1 MTNLPQVTII
11 CITTRDHGPSIAA
24 IKKTLEQIKPH
35 EVLFFSNIY
44 YDDPDFK
51 CIPIEQLTWDQYN
64 EFLIKEAW
72 QYVDTEKC
80 SHMLVIQYDGMVIDG
95 SAWDDRFLHYDYI
108 GAPWT
113 YKDGRNVG
121 NGGFSLRSITLHTTM
136 STDPFI
142 DVFSPEDEVI
152 GRLYR
157 NYLEKH
163 HNIKFAPE
171 ELAHKFSFEMHPPKQ
186 KTFGFHQYF
195 HKPWREPIILKRTG
209 AMGDII
215 IMEPLMAYFYNKGRR
230 VILNCLPHYFN
241 LFQNHPYPV
250 EHVAFLK
257 EDFSTWETINLDM
270 AYENKPQQLALK
282 SYFETAGVTD
292 YTLRNPKL
300 NFAHDQKLRLFTDPY
315 IILHIDDTAM
325 AHRNIHGVDWKEVV
339 GWIELYTKYKVF
351 QIGQCNNGK
360 AALHINSTTE
370 NLLGFVMA
378 DASYFIGIDS
388 GPSQVAMACGIESV
402 VFFGSVYSVYR
413 YHDDSIDNKKQL
425 HWLSKLCPLM
435 KDGCYHS
442 VISETG
448 IDCEINIKQPPCITW
463 TTEEVIG
470 ELKRIIK

>member
-1 MTNLPQVTII
+1 MKQILKDITIVT
-11 CITTRDHGPSIAA
+11 ITTRDHGPTIAA
-24 IKKTLEQIKPH
+24 IKKSLEQVIPH
-35 EVLFFSNIY
+35 ETIFFSNIY
-44 YDDPDFK
+44 YQDVDFK
-51 CIPIEQLTWDQYN
+51 CIPIEALTWDKYN

-72 QYVDTEKC
+72 KYVTT
-80 SHMLVIQYDGMVIDG
+80 SHFIVLQYDGHILDG
-95 SAWDDRFLHYDYI
+95 SAWTDEFLNYDFI

-121 NGGFSLRSITLHTTM
+121 NGGFSLRSKKLH
-136 STDPFI
+136 DPFI
-142 DVFSPEDEVI
+142 DVYSPEDEII

-157 NYLEKH
+157 NYIEKKYH
-163 HNIKFAPE
+163 DIKYAPE

-195 HKPWREPIILKRTG
+195 HKPWKEPIILKRTG

-215 IMEPLMAYFYNKGRR
+215 MMEPVMEYFHNKGRR

-241 LFQNHPYPV
+241 LFQNHPYSV

-300 NFAHDQKLRLFTDPY
+300 NFAHDPKLRVFTDPY

-351 QIGQCNNGK
+351 QIGQRNNGK
-360 AALHINSTTE
+360 AAIHLNSTTE

-388 GPSQVAMACGIESV
+388 GPSQVAQACGVDSII
-402 VFFGSVYSVYR
+402 FFGSVDPWMRYR
-413 YHDDSIDNKKQL
+413 DMEKIYVMQHK
-425 HWLSKLCPLM
+425 CPIK

-448 IDCEINIKQPPCITW
+448 IDCEVNIKQPPCITW

-470 ELKRIIK
+470 ELKRVLK